1 MVSSAFMSNPPPTIQ
16 LTRLPPALHIDL
28 QKCARFEQVTA
39 FRVRPR
45 RATPGPGRASSSD
58 SLERTRRT

>member
-1 MVSSAFMSNPPPTIQ
+1 MVSSAFMSNAPPTIH
-16 LTRLPPALHIDL
+16 LTRVPPALHIDL

-39 FRVRPR
+39 FRVRPC
-45 RATPGPGRASSSD
+45 RAVPGPGRASSSD

>member
-1 MVSSAFMSNPPPTIQ
+1 MVSSAFMSNAPPTIH
-16 LTRLPPALHIDL
+16 LTRVPPALHIDL

-45 RATPGPGRASSSD
+45 RACAGRASSSD
-58 SLERTRRT
+58 SLERTCRT